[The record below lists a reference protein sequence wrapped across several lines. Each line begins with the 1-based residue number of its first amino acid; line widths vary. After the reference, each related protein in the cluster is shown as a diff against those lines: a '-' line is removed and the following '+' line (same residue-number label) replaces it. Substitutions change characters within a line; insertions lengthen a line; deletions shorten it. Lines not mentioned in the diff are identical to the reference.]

1 MYRGNDV
8 LNFDAQIRR
17 RPVQRNDP
25 ILRFDVLSFN
35 VKRDLFGGSVKAKLT
50 LPIRRGHSLDASA
63 ADNNGHASENFI
75 LWADNHT
82 GNCAAWRERLAAQG
96 NTSRVKKIS
105 TRTMTEHRIRAE
117 DE

>member
-50 LPIRRGHSLDASA
+50 LPIGRGHSLDASA
-63 ADNNGHASENFI
+63 SDNNGHAVENFI
-75 LWADNHT
+75 LWSDNHT
-82 GNCAAWRERLAAQG
+82 GNGAAWRRRLRCARKYVPG
-96 NTSRVKKIS
+96 
-105 TRTMTEHRIRAE
+105 
-117 DE
+117 